1 MRGCPTLKNAYFYGT
16 SLTDVGVRTLVASKL
31 VASLK
36 AVGVSSHVTKV
47 KLVAH
52 MSLLLKSP
60 KC

>member
-1 MRGCPTLKNAYFYGT
+1 LKNAYFYGT